1 MVSASEQ
8 ALSNILHCIEFL
20 RDEVQEKLSIIIP
33 DIFMALSIS
42 SKELFQTLLY
52 LSLKTNPGK

>member
-33 DIFMALSIS
+33 NIFMALSIS
-42 SKELFQTLLY
+42 SKELFQT
-52 LSLKTNPGK
+52 